1 MAESTK
7 KAPRERR
14 RSLVAEPFEELDAE
28 AHERG
33 APGQGETLKK
43 AALAAAVTA
52 GAGALAGA
60 AKALLDKRKAHES
73 PPSSDAAENESDE
86 SDDAQADEPEAR
98 APEPAVVDE
107 LDDEDAEEGDDE
119 SGDEL
124 DELDEPDEAEE
135 ADDGDLDDAA
145 EARSDASEVVSRA
158 REQFEHLLGREPES
172 ISRIERTNSHWSV
185 TLEAVELRRIPDSTD
200 VLASYELVL
209 DDDGNVARMARK
221 GRYVRSQG
229 DAA

>member
-7 KAPRERR
+7 KAPQDRR
-14 RSLVAEPFEELDAE
+14 RSLAAEPFEELDAE
-28 AHERG
+28 AK
-33 APGQGETLKK
+33 GQGDTLKK

-107 LDDEDAEEGDDE
+107 LDDEDAEEGDDD
-119 SGDEL
+119 SG
-124 DELDEPDEAEE
+124 DELDEPDETEE
-135 ADDGDLDDAA
+135 DDDGDLDDAA

-172 ISRIERTNSHWSV
+172 ISRIERTNGHWSV

-229 DAA
+229 DTA

>member
-7 KAPRERR
+7 KAPQERR
-14 RSLVAEPFEELDAE
+14 RSLTAEPFEELDAE
-28 AHERG
+28 AK
-33 APGQGETLKK
+33 GQGETLKK

-60 AKALLDKRKAHES
+60 AKALLDKRKANES
-73 PPSSDAAENESDE
+73 PPPSDAAENGSDE
-86 SDDAQADEPEAR
+86 SDDAKADDPEAR
-98 APEPAVVDE
+98 APDPAVAEE
-107 LDDEDAEEGDDE
+107 LDDEGAEAGDDE
-119 SGDEL
+119 RG
-124 DELDEPDEAEE
+124 DELDEPDETEE
-135 ADDGDLDDAA
+135 DDDHSDLDDAA
-145 EARSDASEVVSRA
+145 EARSDASEIVSRA

-172 ISRIERTNSHWSV
+172 ISRIERTNGHWSV

>member
-7 KAPRERR
+7 KAPQERR
-14 RSLVAEPFEELDAE
+14 RSLAAEPFEELDAE
-28 AHERG
+28 AK
-33 APGQGETLKK
+33 GQGETLKK

-73 PPSSDAAENESDE
+73 RPSSDAAENESDE
-86 SDDAQADEPEAR
+86 SDDAQADEPEASAT

-107 LDDEDAEEGDDE
+107 LDDEDAEEGDDD
-119 SGDEL
+119 SG
-124 DELDEPDEAEE
+124 DELDEPDETEE
-135 ADDGDLDDAA
+135 DDDGDLDDAA

-172 ISRIERTNSHWSV
+172 ISRIERTNGHWSV

-229 DAA
+229 DTA

>member
-7 KAPRERR
+7 KAPQERR
-14 RSLVAEPFEELDAE
+14 RSLAAEPFEDLDAE
-28 AHERG
+28 AK
-33 APGQGETLKK
+33 GQGDTLKK

-60 AKALLDKRKAHES
+60 AKALLDKRKAHEL
-73 PPSSDAAENESDE
+73 PASSDSAESGSDE

-98 APEPAVVDE
+98 APEPAVAEE

-124 DELDEPDEAEE
+124 DEPDETEE
-135 ADDGDLDDAA
+135 DDDDGDLEDAA

-172 ISRIERTNSHWSV
+172 ISRIERTNGHWSV

>member
-7 KAPRERR
+7 KAPQERR
-14 RSLVAEPFEELDAE
+14 RSLAAEPFEELDAE
-28 AHERG
+28 AQERG

-43 AALAAAVTA
+43 ATLAAVVTA
-52 GAGALAGA
+52 GAGALAGV

-73 PPSSDAAENESDE
+73 PPTSDAEENGSDE
-86 SDDAQADEPEAR
+86 SDDAHTDEPEAR
-98 APEPAVVDE
+98 APEPTAAEE

-124 DELDEPDEAEE
+124 DEPDETEDD
-135 ADDGDLDDAA
+135 DDGDLDDAA
-145 EARSDASEVVSRA
+145 EARSDASEIVSRA

-172 ISRIERTNSHWSV
+172 ISRIERTNGHWSV

>member
-7 KAPRERR
+7 KAPQERR
-14 RSLVAEPFEELDAE
+14 RSLAAEPFEDLDAE
-28 AHERG
+28 AK
-33 APGQGETLKK
+33 GQGDTLKK

-73 PPSSDAAENESDE
+73 PPSSDAAENGSDE

-98 APEPAVVDE
+98 APEPAVAEE

-119 SGDEL
+119 SD
-124 DELDEPDEAEE
+124 DELDEPDETEVE
-135 ADDGDLDDAA
+135 DDHGDLDDAA
-145 EARSDASEVVSRA
+145 EARSNASEIVSRA

-172 ISRIERTNSHWSV
+172 ISRIERTNGHWSV

>member
-7 KAPRERR
+7 KAPQERR
-14 RSLVAEPFEELDAE
+14 RSLAAEPFEELDAE
-28 AHERG
+28 AK
-33 APGQGETLKK
+33 GQGDTLKK

-73 PPSSDAAENESDE
+73 PPSSDAAENGSDE

-98 APEPAVVDE
+98 APEPAVAEE

-124 DELDEPDEAEE
+124 DEPDETEE
-135 ADDGDLDDAA
+135 DDDDGDLEDAA

-172 ISRIERTNSHWSV
+172 ISRIERTNGHWSV